1 MLPLIWAIGGLALIL
16 AEFIVP
22 EFVIFFF
29 GLGALLNSLL
39 IALIPQL
46 AGSIPLQIVIWLGFS
61 TLSLIGFRRY
71 FSRWFKGRKFVKV
84 DQAEL
89 VGEMVEVLEEITPDQ
104 PGRIRFGGTSW
115 TAITDAGSF
124 KKGDT
129 VAIIRRE
136 DMKYLVTGSIP
147 GLPGGPLVEPGDGPP
162 GDATLPSNGAE
173 TDSEAPTG
181 PEAGE

>member
-1 MLPLIWAIGGLALIL
+1 MLPLIWAIAGLALIL

-39 IALIPQL
+39 IALIPPL

-61 TLSLIGFRRY
+61 TLSLFGFRRY
-71 FSRWFKGRKFVKV
+71 FSRWFKGRKFVED

-89 VGEMVEVLEEITPDQ
+89 VGEMVEVLEEITPDK

-115 TAITDAGSF
+115 TAITYDENF
-124 KKGDT
+124 KKGDR

-136 DMKYLVTGSIP
+136 GMKYLVTGSIT
-147 GLPGGPLVEPGDGPP
+147 GLPGGPLVEPPGTSTPP
-162 GDATLPSNGAE
+162 GNSSPPRDVDPSMND
-173 TDSEAPTG
+173 DSE
-181 PEAGE
+181 

>member
-1 MLPLIWAIGGLALIL
+1 MLPLIWAIAGLALIL

-39 IALIPQL
+39 IALIPPL

-61 TLSLIGFRRY
+61 TLSLFGFRRY
-71 FSRWFKGRKFVKV
+71 FSRWFKGRKFVED

-89 VGEMVEVLEEITPDQ
+89 VGEMVEVLEEITPDK

-115 TAITDAGSF
+115 TAITYDEIF
-124 KKGDT
+124 KKGDR

-136 DMKYLVTGSIP
+136 GMKYLVTGSIT
-147 GLPGGPLVEPGDGPP
+147 GLPGGPLVEPPEDTTPP
-162 GDATLPSNGAE
+162 GDTTPPSDDDPSAND
-173 TDSEAPTG
+173 DSE
-181 PEAGE
+181 